1 MAATTSASTW
11 RQSQASDVALDDM
24 MDKLWGPRTSVA
36 ERFPGS
42 KGRVLW
48 DMVVKAYAVEHSR
61 TLHFYKDLDGVRTRL
76 LYRHPRNNREQRS
89 TTEAYVKS
97 IMENG
102 LLSANRSSAFSAA
115 PNWDD
120 PDIQKMKLPNDLD
133 VRLLFA
139 HAHLAEAVYE
149 AESREPGNIQVQ
161 RSVEGGSSGPPTS
174 TKRRQRTSSGT
185 SRSQITLSI
194 QEVQPASWN
203 CAGLGC
209 FLLLPASATSLF
221 APPMVL
227 LLLLYFLW
235 NRSCHCCCCRR
246 RHRCVAIAAFL
257 LHLLLTRARIHEL
270 EDSQNASLA
279 GSFE

>member
-11 RQSQASDVALDDM
+11 RQAQASDVALDDM

-120 PDIQKMKLPNDLD
+120 PEVQKMKLPNDPD

-161 RSVEGGSSGPPTS
+161 RSVEGGIVGATDFHKKTPTDVIRYLKESNNSFHTGSSTS
-174 TKRRQRTSSGT
+174 FLELCRPRL
-185 SRSQITLSI
+185 LS
-194 QEVQPASWN
+194 VAS
-203 CAGLGC
+203 C
-209 FLLLPASATSLF
+209 FSHEFVCSPDGAVAVAVFSLEPQLPLLLLP
-221 APPMVL
+221 PPPPV
-227 LLLLYFLW
+227 
-235 NRSCHCCCCRR
+235 RCHCRFL
-246 RHRCVAIAAFL
+246 AA
-257 LHLLLTRARIHEL
+257 
-270 EDSQNASLA
+270 
-279 GSFE
+279 SFAD